1 MKIEQ
6 AMTVLNIRNW
16 DQLEKSQIEARQK
29 RENTET
35 ESANQ
40 NHIKRITPKR
50 RRQNWVTG
58 LLPARDG
65 WYNRW

>member
-16 DQLEKSQIEARQK
+16 DQLEKSQFEARQK
-29 RENTET
+29 RESTET